1 MSRLRRLLKDC
12 TGVAALEFSLVAM
25 PLLIL
30 VVGTVELAVSA
41 FIGSTLESAV
51 LEASR
56 YGITGGT
63 VDGVPRAERVRNM
76 IAQKTLGLINMD
88 DVEMETLVYQS
99 FDQIGQPEPFTDS
112 NNDGNYNAGEPYT
125 DVNGNGQWDADMGA
139 VGLGG
144 PGDIVIYNIS
154 YEWGIVTPFMR
165 NIVGPVLA
173 QSASIAVRN
182 EPF

>member
-1 MSRLRRLLKDC
+1 MFRLRRLLKDC
-12 TGVAALEFSLVAM
+12 AGAAALEFSLVAL

-30 VVGTVELAVSA
+30 VVGTVELAVGA
-41 FIGSTLESAV
+41 FIGSTLEAAV

-76 IAQKTLGLINMD
+76 IAQKTLGLVDMD
-88 DVEMETLVYQS
+88 EVELETLVYQS
-99 FDQIGQPEPFTDS
+99 FDDIGQPEPFIDV
-112 NNDGNYNAGEPYT
+112 NNDGLYTAGEPYT

-139 VGLGG
+139 AGLGG

-154 YEWGIVTPFMR
+154 YEWGIITPFMHK
-165 NIVGPVLA
+165 IIGPVLT

>member
-1 MSRLRRLLKDC
+1 MSALHRLLKDR
-12 TGVAALEFSLVAM
+12 TGAAALEFSLVAM

-30 VVGTVELAVSA
+30 VVGTVELAVGA

-51 LEASR
+51 LDASR

-63 VDGVPRAERVRNM
+63 KDGVPRAERVRNM
-76 IAQKTLGLINMD
+76 VAQKTLGLVDMD
-88 DVEMETLVYQS
+88 RVELETLVYQS
-99 FDQIGQPEPFTDS
+99 FDDIGQPEPFTDS
-112 NNDGNYNAGEPYT
+112 NKDGSYNSGEPYT
-125 DVNGNGQWDADMGA
+125 DVNGNGKWDPDMGA

-154 YEWGIVTPFMR
+154 YEWGIITPFMH
-165 NIVGPVLA
+165 NIVGPFLT